1 MNLYQQRALEGAS
14 GIELT
19 IALYDGMIRFLRDA
33 SKAALA
39 GDVEGRRA
47 AAKRTIEILI
57 HLQGTLRMDVG
68 GKPAECLSDFY
79 TATLAL
85 MLQGSVESS
94 AEKFNQAI
102 ANIWTV
108 REAWRQA
115 ASGPETP
122 ELMAVERQLWNER
135 SENALHIPQM
145 RPTEEPLA
153 GASWTA

>member
-1 MNLYQQRALEGAS
+1 MNLYQRRALEGAS

-19 IALYDGMIRFLRDA
+19 IALYDGMTRFLRDA
-33 SKAALA
+33 SKAVIA

-57 HLQGTLRMDVG
+57 HLQSTLRMDIG
-68 GKPAECLSDFY
+68 GTPAECLSNFY
-79 TATLAL
+79 AATLAL
-85 MLQGSVESS
+85 VLQGSVEPS

-122 ELMAVERQLWNER
+122 ELMAAELQVWNEGSR
-135 SENALHIPQM
+135 STFHVPQERGM
-145 RPTEEPLA
+145 EEPRREV
-153 GASWTA
+153 SWTA

>member
-19 IALYDGMIRFLRDA
+19 IALYDGMIRFLREA
-33 SKAALA
+33 SRAVLA

-57 HLQGTLRMDVG
+57 HLQSTLRMDVG
-68 GKPAECLSDFY
+68 GKPAECLSNFY
-79 TATLAL
+79 AATLAL
-85 MLQGSVESS
+85 VLQGSVEPS
-94 AEKFNQAI
+94 AEKFNQAS

-115 ASGPETP
+115 ASGPESP
-122 ELMAVERQLWNER
+122 ELKSAELQLWTER
-135 SENALHIPQM
+135 SENVFRAPQLRSM
-145 RPTEEPLA
+145 EEPHVE
-153 GASWTA
+153 ASWTA

>member
-1 MNLYQQRALEGAS
+1 MNLYQRRALEGAS

-19 IALYDGMIRFLRDA
+19 IALYDGMIRYLSDA
-33 SKAALA
+33 SGAVLA
-39 GDVEGRRA
+39 SDAEGRRV

-57 HLQGTLRMDVG
+57 HLQSTLRMDIG
-68 GKPAECLSDFY
+68 GKPAECLSNFY
-79 TATLAL
+79 AATLAL
-85 MLQGSVESS
+85 VLQGSVEPS

-122 ELMAVERQLWNER
+122 ELKAAEL
-135 SENALHIPQM
+135 
-145 RPTEEPLA
+145 
-153 GASWTA
+153 